1 MNRTYVLSVAI
12 AALGLIF
19 GYGILA
25 ANDDWSPRA
34 ADQPQLAASEDADMA
49 VREQYESQT
58 ERTLEDMD
66 RRVQELGEKAEVPE
80 YGSLQS
86 AWAAV
91 KDEWQDVKAATA
103 EDWRDA
109 KASFEQDWNEFQKKW
124 AEATAE

>member
-1 MNRTYVLSVAI
+1 MKARPSGLWGTWI
-12 AALGLIF
+12 AACRS
-19 GYGILA
+19 
-25 ANDDWSPRA
+25 W
-34 ADQPQLAASEDADMA
+34 
-49 VREQYESQT
+49 
-58 ERTLEDMD
+58 
-66 RRVQELGEKAEVPE
+66 
-80 YGSLQS
+80 SLQS